1 MRWAVSEGKLLHMET
16 HRVSQ
21 GLEVPLDSR
30 VGCPTKEGGT
40 MLAVFSYYVQ
50 MQGQKHGGVEG
61 HSTACV

>member
-1 MRWAVSEGKLLHMET
+1 MGT
-16 HRVSQ
+16 HRVSL

-40 MLAVFSYYVQ
+40 MLTVFSYYVQ